1 MSNMQFLFLGT
12 AVVWIGTLLY
22 VLSLMRR
29 QNRTLRMIE
38 QLQKSLED
46 ES

>member
-1 MSNMQFLFLGT
+1 MSNMQYLFLGT

-22 VLSLMRR
+22 VVSLIRR
-29 QNRTLRMIE
+29 QNHTLRMIE
-38 QLQKSLED
+38 QLQKSLEE